1 MGSHNPNIR
10 LIVDGKRLDG
20 RAFDQLRDIKVD
32 VGVLENAVGSAQVT
46 WGDNKVVAG
55 VYGPRDVFPK
65 YQQKPDKA
73 FIRTIYSMSTFASIE
88 EHGRAGPNKRSSEI
102 SMVLS
107 EAFENVIMTEKFPG
121 KMIDLHITV
130 LQAAA
135 GTRLAA
141 FLAGMAALIDGG
153 FPLNEIAAG
162 VSVGKADGA
171 LVLDLDKA
179 EDNFGQSDF
188 PVVYNSSGEIILLQM
203 DGKMTKE
210 EIMQG
215 IEMTSA
221 KSIDIM
227 GIVRNAVERKY
238 AGEIKTELNLR

>member
-1 MGSHNPNIR
+1 MGSHNPNIK

-20 RAFDQLRDIKVD
+20 RAFDQLRNISIN

-73 FIRTIYSMSTFASIE
+73 FIRTIYSMATFASIE
-88 EHGRAGPNKRSSEI
+88 EHSRSGPNKRSQEI
-102 SMVLS
+102 SFVLS
-107 EAFENVIMTEKFPG
+107 EAFENVLMVEKFPG
-121 KMIDLHITV
+121 KMIDLHITI

-162 VSVGKADGA
+162 VSAGKADGA
-171 LVLDLDKA
+171 LVIDLDKA
-179 EDNFGQSDF
+179 EDNFGQSDL
-188 PVVYNSSGEIILLQM
+188 PIVYNSSGEIILLQM
-203 DGKMTKE
+203 DGKMTKDE
-210 EIMQG
+210 L
-215 IEMTSA
+215 IESMELTSA
-221 KSIDIM
+221 KSKDIM
-227 GIVRNAVERKY
+227 DLIRKAVETKY
-238 AGEIKTELNLR
+238 AGEVKTELNFR